1 MIMEALPV
9 GTLVP
14 SGFNHAGQVLG
25 KKVRP
30 VATPGLP
37 GDELMAHLR
46 KKKTSLLKPDTLS
59 KIA

>member
-14 SGFNHAGQVLG
+14 DGSNHAGQVLG
-25 KKVRP
+25 KKVRE
-30 VATPGLP
+30 VATPGPP
-37 GDELMAHLR
+37 GDGLMAHLH
-46 KKKTSLLKPDTLS
+46 KKTSLLKPGTLS